1 MIGSALLA
9 VLLAVIPPPGPPAS
23 AASSPPASP
32 AASPPPSVS
41 ASPRTLRTIVTVVS
55 SPYCNSLATHFN
67 GALVPMLANDR
78 TLDGV
83 SVQLDD
89 INTLFDQPD
98 YVERYLHVRDALGK
112 QVDELNESLHLIQLE
127 IDALRDGEHLT
138 TDTQSAA
145 DIHVAAEHLQNAY
158 DKQRQLSI
166 DLSGIHYAM
175 MQYNIERAHPSLGG
189 FSEAEMTEP
198 QAMRDIKDYLRFNN
212 QRAVIASNED
222 VAVDV
227 ALNAAQ
233 DHCMK

>member
-1 MIGSALLA
+1 MIGNAVLA
-9 VLLAVIPPPGPPAS
+9 VLLAFIPPPGPAAPAASSPPPS
-23 AASSPPASP
+23 AASSPQ
-32 AASPPPSVS
+32 PSVS
-41 ASPRTLRTIVTVVS
+41 TTPRALRTIVTVVS

-83 SVQLDD
+83 SVQLDE

-98 YVERYLHVRDALGK
+98 YVERYLHVRDTLGK
-112 QVDELNESLHLIQLE
+112 QVDELNDSLHVIQLE
-127 IDALRDGEHLT
+127 INALRDGEHLT

-145 DIHVAAEHLQNAY
+145 DIHVAAQDLQTAY
-158 DKQRQLSI
+158 DKQKQLSI

-175 MQYNIERAHPSLGG
+175 LQYNIERAHPSLGG

-212 QRAVIASNED
+212 QRAVINTNED
-222 VAVDV
+222 LAVDI